1 MKQSEVQKELDRFS
15 KSVIK
20 EARKNLT
27 TLKKNHTKGLWE
39 SLKGNVKSM
48 PNSLSIDF
56 EMNLYG
62 QFQDKGVKGVG
73 GVRETTSKFKSTNNK
88 GKMWKQNAPQ
98 SEFKFK
104 IGKKP
109 SVKHFMQWSASKGL
123 NPYAVRD
130 TVYHQGIKPSLFFT
144 KPFEA
149 AFKRLPDELIEK
161 FGLDAMNLFKQTQF
175 KNEKK

>member
-1 MKQSEVQKELDRFS
+1 MTQSEVQKELDRFS

-27 TLKKNHTKGLWE
+27 TLKKNHTKGLWQ
-39 SLKGNVKSM
+39 SLKGNVKAM
-48 PNSLSIDF
+48 PNSLSMDF

-73 GVRETTSKFKSTNNK
+73 GVRETTSQYKRTNNK
-88 GKMWKQNAPQ
+88 GKMWKQNAPK
-98 SEFKFK
+98 SDFSFK
-104 IGKKP
+104 IEKKP
-109 SVKHFMQWSASKGL
+109 SVKHFLQWSASKGL
-123 NPYAVRD
+123 NPFAVRES
-130 TVYHQGIKPSLFFT
+130 VYHQGIKPSFFFT

-149 AFKRLPDELIEK
+149 AFKRLPNELIEAY
-161 FGLDAMNLFKQTQF
+161 GLEAVKLFKQTQF